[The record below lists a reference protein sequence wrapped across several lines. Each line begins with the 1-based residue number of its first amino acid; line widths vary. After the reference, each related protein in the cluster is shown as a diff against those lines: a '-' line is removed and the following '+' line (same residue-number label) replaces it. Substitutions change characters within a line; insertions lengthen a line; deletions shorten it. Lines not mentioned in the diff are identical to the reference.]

1 MRILRPKVRLALTSL
16 TFSHPRILDY
26 WKYTLRTNA
35 TSAPSADNAE
45 ILIAYLTDAPFDT
58 FEETEEGVNAYLPAN
73 DEYVA
78 EVEKLLADLSEH
90 IDFQW
95 EKVFLPA
102 QNWNEIWESNFH
114 PVIVGDF
121 CAVRADFHEPI
132 PEVKYELVINPKMA
146 FGTGHHETTWQCI
159 AAMEH
164 LPIAGKKILDFGCGT
179 GVLAILASKLGAAEV
194 EAVDIEEESY
204 RNTLENCDVNSVTN
218 VLARCGTLAAVQGQ
232 AFDGI
237 LANIN
242 RNVILDSLPT
252 LAGLLKPGGWLLVSG
267 ILLQDEE
274 VVAEAAAK
282 MGFEKKKK
290 TEKGNWLCLE
300 FGF

>member
-1 MRILRPKVRLALTSL
+1 MRILRPKVRLALT
-16 TFSHPRILDY
+16 FSRPHILDY
-26 WKYTLRTNA
+26 WKYILRANPET
-35 TSAPSADNAE
+35 AE
-45 ILIAYLTDAPFDT
+45 ILIAYLADAPFDT
-58 FEETEEGVNAYLPAN
+58 FEETEEGVNAYLPAHEN
-73 DEYVA
+73 HVV
-78 EVEKLLADLSEH
+78 EVENLLTDLRQH

-95 EKVFLPA
+95 EKDFLPA

-114 PVIVGDF
+114 PVIVGNF

-132 PEVKYELVINPKMA
+132 PEVKHELVINPKMA

-164 LPIAGKKILDFGCGT
+164 LPMAGKKILDFGCGT
-179 GVLAILASKLGAAEV
+179 GVLAILASKLDAAEV

-204 RNTLENCDVNSVTN
+204 RNTLENSKVNGVTN
-218 VLARCGTLAAVQGQ
+218 VIARCGTLAAVQGRD
-232 AFDGI
+232 FDGI

-242 RNVILDSLPT
+242 RNVILDSLPD
-252 LAGLLKPGGWLLVSG
+252 LASLLKPGGWLLVSG

-274 VVAEAAAK
+274 VVTEAAAK
-282 MGFEKKKK
+282 EGFEKKKK